1 MSVATTCSFFL
12 VYSPAYISSI
22 ELEKHHENYHNVIFC
37 FYPVYSLRGSR
48 RMWKTRRR
56 CNHVLRCWPNL
67 ELRDAT
73 MHGYKRLRSLS
84 VTEVLSLLLKNH
96 SSKFNHRRQYIYF
109 FISTIGL
116 EARRFA
122 RQLYFRLWKS

>member
-1 MSVATTCSFFL
+1 MLRQLVACL
-12 VYSPAYISSI
+12 VYSPLYLSSI
-22 ELEKHHENYHNVIFC
+22 KLEKHNETYHNVIFC

-67 ELRDAT
+67 EPRDAT
-73 MHGYKRLRSLS
+73 MHGYKRLRNLS

-109 FISTIGL
+109 SFPPLDL
-116 EARRFA
+116 ERDVLRGNYILGCGKVA
-122 RQLYFRLWKS
+122 